1 MSNYNSLKTT
11 IDANIKQNGRQEIT
25 GQILNSVLNQM
36 VTTLGA
42 GYQFAGVATLDP
54 ATDPGTP
61 DAKVFYI
68 ANGKGTYT
76 NFGGVEVTEDDVVVL
91 YWDSSW
97 HKVST
102 GIASNEKLTELATKE
117 EHNESKGLLNFSS
130 LSSAAKRN
138 VANCIQAIRL
148 YTSTSVKNVSIVVFQ
163 YVTSENKF
171 WIQFYNNDTS
181 LVLYTWRIDITSVPS
196 SGIITYKTPVNAP
209 VFGVITIDWSKF
221 DGGFASNETPRL
233 GVLCGE
239 LDSDE
244 CRVAKNL
251 FANIPD
257 QIANLESEVGNN
269 AFANTRVGY
278 LASNGSYSAGAAL
291 GIVTY
296 PRKVTPGTKLHFKGG
311 WQTNNDIGLLWGYSD
326 SSLSNPVK
334 LISAVSNIDTI
345 VDIPTG
351 VNYVMGWSVADRNP
365 ILEGGMLVRLTELEN
380 NSVGEKIVISNNLF
394 NKDSVSHNYYVNYN
408 SGNLSSLDG
417 FDTSDY
423 IPIEPSTTYSQRYS
437 QQIAFYDEFKKYIS
451 GVASLTDGK
460 FTTPAGAAYVRICNT
475 AAQTNTQQINKGT
488 TLYPYDN
495 WAEGIKNLHIRE
507 ENIISN
513 VVVHRIVATR
523 NQADFNSIRD
533 IINSITDA
541 SASNRYEIIVPRGR
555 WFECDI
561 QGKEYVSIIGED
573 REETILYCD
582 GTSTK
587 LTPSGY
593 AYADYS
599 NQPLNTLSQ
608 SYKHC
613 VFAKN
618 DLDIRNLTIEVNDAK
633 YDIHLDNTG
642 YKTINVRNCH
652 IKAGNNVNFCIG
664 IGNHSGQTINIKNC
678 IIERTGYVEGRR
690 GIFAHNWNNQ
700 SAPSYIIVDS
710 CLFKNCGFATID
722 ELGSEQDDE
731 WFIVNCYSDVQ
742 LPSIRWM
749 VDKTS
754 SGETYY
760 IKPSTG
766 QRETDP
772 QLVPYCIKL
781 NTLGSNVKSVQ
792 IDSEYFGVESRPNA
806 LDYMISNFDLIK

>member
-36 VTTLGA
+36 VTTLGT
-42 GYQFAGVATLDP
+42 GYQFAGVATI
-54 ATDPGTP
+54 ATNPGTP
-61 DAKVFYI
+61 DAKVFYLAYI
-68 ANGKGTYT
+68 PGDYPKFNNLSIDNG
-76 NFGGVEVTEDDVVVL
+76 EVAIFI
-91 YWDSSW
+91 Y
-97 HKVST
+97 ST
-102 GIASNEKLTELATKE
+102 GWEKVPLWNIATKGE
-117 EHNESKGLLNFSS
+117 YNESKGLLNYSS

-163 YVTSENKF
+163 YVTSDNKF
-171 WIQFYNNDTS
+171 WIQFYDNDTS
-181 LVLYTWRIDITSVPS
+181 LVLYSWKINMASVPS
-196 SGIITYKTPVNAP
+196 SGIVTYKTPMDAP

-244 CRVAKNL
+244 CRVAENL
-251 FANIPD
+251 FASIPD
-257 QIANLESEVGNN
+257 QIASLESEVGNN

-278 LASNGSYSAGAAL
+278 LDSNGSYSASAAL
-291 GIVTY
+291 GVVTY
-296 PRKVTPGTKLHFKGG
+296 LIKVSAGEVYHYKGG
-311 WQTNNDIGLLWGYSD
+311 WNNNDAIGLVWGYSD
-326 SSLSNPVK
+326 DAFGNPQM
-334 LISAVSNIDTI
+334 LQVSRINVN
-345 VDIPTG
+345 VDITIPSG
-351 VNYVMGWSVADRNP
+351 VEYIMAWSENGKSSE
-365 ILEGGMLVRLTELEN
+365 LYNLNSLGFRLQHIEDN
-380 NSVGEKIVISNNLF
+380 QIGEKIVVSNNLF
-394 NKDSVSHNYYVNYN
+394 NKDSVSHNYYVNYRN
-408 SGNLSSLDG
+408 GELLSLDG
-417 FDTSDY
+417 FDASDY
-423 IPIEPSTTYSQRYS
+423 IPIEPNTTYSQRYS
-437 QQIAFYDEFKKYIS
+437 QQMAFYDESKNYIS
-451 GVASLTDGK
+451 GVESLTDGK

-488 TLYPYDN
+488 TLSPYDN
-495 WAEGIKNLHIRE
+495 WAEGIKNLYIRE

-513 VVVHRIVATR
+513 VGVNRIVATR
-523 NQADFNSIRD
+523 NQADFNSIRE
-533 IINSITDA
+533 IMNSITDA

-582 GTSTK
+582 GTSTN

-613 VFAKN
+613 VFATN

-633 YDIHLDNTG
+633 YDIHLDDAG
-642 YKTINVRNCH
+642 YKSINVRNCH
-652 IKAGNNVNFCIG
+652 LKAGNNVNYCIG
-664 IGNHSGQTINIKNC
+664 IGIHGGQTINIKNC
-678 IIERTGYVEGRR
+678 IIERTEYVEGRR

-700 SAPSYIIVDS
+700 SAPSHIIVDS

-742 LPSIRWM
+742 LPSIKWM

-760 IKPSTG
+760 VNPSTG

-781 NTLGSNVKSVQ
+781 NTLGSNVKRVE

-806 LDYMISNFDLIK
+806 LDYMISNFDLIVE